1 MIFYGTKG
9 THLHS
14 EKVSGVKCTHCE
26 QQNAHTI
33 SIFGKY
39 FYIYWIP
46 IFPLGKK
53 GVSECNHCKATY
65 ERKNMSEQLKLAHDN
80 VKRNTKTP
88 FTHWIGSLLAGVLIL
103 FVIYSVK
110 QHDKDVDI
118 YINNPKV
125 NDIIKYKSSKKAYST
140 IKVTN
145 VTTDSIFFVA
155 NSMEISKRSKLY
167 KIDKEENYN
176 AERFGMS
183 LSDYKDV
190 FDNKD
195 FLDVNR

>member
-88 FTHWIGSLLAGVLIL
+88 FAHWIGSLLVGVLIL

-183 LSDYKDV
+183 LSDYKDA
-190 FDNKD
+190 FDNND